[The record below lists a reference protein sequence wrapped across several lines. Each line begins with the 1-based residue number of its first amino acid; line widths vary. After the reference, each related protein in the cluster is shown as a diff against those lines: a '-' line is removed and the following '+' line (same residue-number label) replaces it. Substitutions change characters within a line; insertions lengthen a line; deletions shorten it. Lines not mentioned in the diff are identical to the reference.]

1 MYKLDSGWISIVAT
15 IAAIIAAVYSGKEK
29 QRKERVARGQ
39 REREAVDTAGRID
52 ADEEHG
58 VNDESGI
65 ADLAGTQSHMIN
77 NPFEEL
83 FGFKSDMH
91 GSVRPVAQEEED
103 DDMFSFLREEPVIRE
118 APETVM
124 VVKEVPV
131 AVAVERPV
139 AVAEQ
144 VRYDNGMDSI
154 ENTTAFYNQ
163 SIEEPTAFE
172 EMTDAAV
179 DVIENEEIGSGNE
192 KMVQKSVGRDFRG
205 RLKLHPTDIIL
216 FSEILKPKYQD
227 F

>member
-1 MYKLDSGWISIVAT
+1 MYKLDSSWISIVAT

-39 REREAVDTAGRID
+39 REREAVDTAERID

-58 VNDESGI
+58 ANDESGI
-65 ADLAGTQSHMIN
+65 ADSAGAQSRMFN

-118 APETVM
+118 VPETVM

-131 AVAVERPV
+131 AMERPV
-139 AVAEQ
+139 AVAEH

-172 EMTDAAV
+172 EMADAAV

-192 KMVQKSVGRDFRG
+192 NMVQKSMGRDFRG